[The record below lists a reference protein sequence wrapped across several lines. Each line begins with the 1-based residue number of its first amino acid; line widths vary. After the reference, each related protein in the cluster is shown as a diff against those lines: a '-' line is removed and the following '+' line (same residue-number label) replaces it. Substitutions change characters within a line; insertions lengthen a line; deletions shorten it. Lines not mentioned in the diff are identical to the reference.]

1 MSTPISENP
10 FENPQPK
17 NGGRKSIFSPMV
29 RNIVFVG
36 FMLMAIFLVFQFL
49 NQNKDMKSKTYQAPV
64 NVVDTSSAGGSMQ
77 TTQEETTIKSTQI
90 SKEDEEAMLD
100 TMSYEQIE
108 AYKKRK
114 GK

>member
-1 MSTPISENP
+1 
-10 FENPQPK
+10 
-17 NGGRKSIFSPMV
+17 
-29 RNIVFVG
+29 
-36 FMLMAIFLVFQFL
+36 
-49 NQNKDMKSKTYQAPV
+49 
-64 NVVDTSSAGGSMQ
+64 VVDTSSAGGSMQ